1 MNVKIKKLNE
11 NAVLPQYMT
20 PGAAAADL
28 YACLEDDVTLLPG
41 ERTLI
46 PTGIAISPERTDT
59 VALIFGRSG
68 LGVKKGVTLAN
79 SVGVVDSDYRGE
91 IRVCLINHGGEPLTV
106 SHGDRIA
113 QIMFVPIELASFLP
127 CDELDETER
136 GAGGFGSTGVSSGK
150 E

>member
-11 NAVLPQYMT
+11 NATLPCYMT

-28 YACLEDDVTLLPG
+28 YACLEDDVALLPG
-41 ERTLI
+41 ERALI
-46 PTGIAISPERTDT
+46 PTGIAISPERADT

-79 SVGVVDSDYRGE
+79 AVGVVDSDYRGE
-91 IRVCLINHGGEPLTV
+91 IRVCLINHGDETFTV
-106 SHGDRIA
+106 RHGDRIA
-113 QIMFVPIELASFLP
+113 QIMFVPIVIASFLP

-136 GAGGFGSTGVSSGK
+136 GTGGFGSTGVSAGQ
-150 E
+150 